1 MMNFELE
8 EDILFELISEL
19 EQELMTMKVQAEVES

>member
-1 MMNFELE
+1 MNFELE